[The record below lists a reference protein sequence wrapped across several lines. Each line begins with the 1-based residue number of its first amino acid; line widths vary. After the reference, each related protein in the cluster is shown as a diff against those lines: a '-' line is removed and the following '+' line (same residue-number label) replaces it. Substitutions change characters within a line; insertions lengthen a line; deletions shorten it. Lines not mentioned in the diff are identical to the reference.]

1 MKKGLSLS
9 LKLLFKTFLMGIL
22 VSVLFE
28 LVFLKFTKFLN
39 IEVNFDVEIFW
50 VILVASFLTYIFSKK
65 NIVNHLFINGC
76 SRKRISTIRIL
87 SCIIYDVLFFL
98 LFILYEIFYGDLI
111 SNIIDI
117 STIIHL
123 AVVYFSINFV
133 SEISTFLNLI
143 YKSISIKKGKGINKT
158 FYRYI
163 YSFAFIALAYSYRFI
178 YPNIQKYYNDIVS
191 IVILVVVFVLQVF
204 LAYINKRIILKVDI
218 RA

>member
-39 IEVNFDVEIFW
+39 IDVNFDVEIFW

-111 SNIIDI
+111 SNITDI
-117 STIIHL
+117 STIINL

-178 YPNIQKYYNDIVS
+178 YPNIQKYYNDIVA
-191 IVILVVVFVLQVF
+191 IVVLVVVFVLQVF

>member
-39 IEVNFDVEIFW
+39 IDVNFDVEIFW
-50 VILVASFLTYIFSKK
+50 MILVASFLTYIFSKK

-111 SNIIDI
+111 SNITDI

-143 YKSISIKKGKGINKT
+143 YKSISIKKGKGINKS

-163 YSFAFIALAYSYRFI
+163 YSFVFIALAYSYRFI

-191 IVILVVVFVLQVF
+191 IVILVVVFVLQVL

>member
-39 IEVNFDVEIFW
+39 IDVNFDVEIFW

-76 SRKRISTIRIL
+76 SRKRISAIRFL

-111 SNIIDI
+111 SNITDI

-191 IVILVVVFVLQVF
+191 IVVLVVVFVLQVF

>member
-39 IEVNFDVEIFW
+39 IDVNFDVEIFW

-111 SNIIDI
+111 SNITDI
-117 STIIHL
+117 STIINL

-191 IVILVVVFVLQVF
+191 IVILVVVFVLQVL
-204 LAYINKRIILKVDI
+204 LAYTNKRIILKVDI

>member
-39 IEVNFDVEIFW
+39 IDVNFDVEIFL

-98 LFILYEIFYGDLI
+98 LFVLYEIFYGDLI
-111 SNIIDI
+111 SNITDTG
-117 STIIHL
+117 TIINL

-143 YKSISIKKGKGINKT
+143 YKSISIKKGKGINKS

-163 YSFAFIALAYSYRFI
+163 YSFVFIALAYSYRFI
-178 YPNIQKYYNDIVS
+178 YPNIQKYYNDIVA
-191 IVILVVVFVLQVF
+191 IVVLVVVFVLQVL

>member
-39 IEVNFDVEIFW
+39 IDVNFDVEIFW

-98 LFILYEIFYGDLI
+98 LFVLYEIFYGDLI
-111 SNIIDI
+111 SNITDTG
-117 STIIHL
+117 TIINL

-143 YKSISIKKGKGINKT
+143 YKSISIKKGKGINKS

-163 YSFAFIALAYSYRFI
+163 YSFVFIALAYSYRFI
-178 YPNIQKYYNDIVS
+178 YPNIQKYYNDIVA
-191 IVILVVVFVLQVF
+191 IVVLVVVFVLQVL

>member
-39 IEVNFDVEIFW
+39 IDVNFDVEIFW

-111 SNIIDI
+111 SNITDI

-191 IVILVVVFVLQVF
+191 IVILVVVFVLQVL